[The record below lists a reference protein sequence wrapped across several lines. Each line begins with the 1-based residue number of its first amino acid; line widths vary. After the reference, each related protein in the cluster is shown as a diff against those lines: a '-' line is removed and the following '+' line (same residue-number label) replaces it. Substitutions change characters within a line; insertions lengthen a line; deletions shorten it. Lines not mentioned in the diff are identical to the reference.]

1 MEGDKVWQKYAV
13 DGEKCYH
20 LVDDETTLEE
30 AISVTHKYKNNEA
43 MVLCYNEEKITYV

>member
-1 MEGDKVWQKYAV
+1 M